1 MKRLAILG
9 STGSI
14 GRQTLDVCAEF
25 GYPVHALACGKN
37 IALLAEQIEQFKPAL
52 VCVGDKAGA
61 AALEAMRVTAK
72 HKVRILWGRDGL
84 KEIAE
89 DPGADML
96 VAAMVGIAGLE
107 PVLHA
112 IAAGK
117 DIALA
122 NKEVLVTAGYLVE
135 QELTRFGKQLLPVDS
150 EHSAIWQCMWGNEA
164 RALRR
169 IFLTASGGPF
179 LHHSRAELDEVTLKD
194 ALKHPTW
201 NMGGKITID
210 SASLMNKGLELIEA
224 MHLFHVRP
232 EQIEILV
239 HPQSIIH
246 SMVEWQDGSVLAQLS
261 HPDMRL
267 PIQVALAYPER
278 LNSPERRFD
287 PWSAAAAQLSF
298 LRADSERF
306 PCLALAQAAAKEAK
320 SLTIV
325 MNAANEIAVDAFLH
339 EKIKFMDIPRIIEKA
354 MDKHSRSGLSPAA
367 GLAEIWDCDVLGRR
381 LAQEE
386 ISSPV

>member
-1 MKRLAILG
+1 MKKLTILG

-37 IALLAEQIEQFKPAL
+37 INLLAEQIERFKPVLVSVSDKPTAL
-52 VCVGDKAGA
+52 
-61 AALEAMRVTAK
+61 ALESMRINSE
-72 HKVRILWGRDGL
+72 HKTRILWGREGL

-107 PVLHA
+107 PVLQA

-135 QELTRFGKQLLPVDS
+135 SELKRFNKSLFPVDS
-150 EHSAIWQCMWGNEA
+150 EHSAIWQCMWGNDA

-179 LHHSRAELDEVTLKD
+179 LNHSSEELSAVTLKD

-224 MHLFHVRP
+224 MHLFHVQP

-267 PIQVALAYPER
+267 PIQVALAYPDR

-287 PWSAAAAQLSF
+287 PWSPSASALSF
-298 LRADSERF
+298 TRADTERF
-306 PCLALAQAAAKEAK
+306 PCLALAQAAAKAPK

-325 MNAANEIAVDAFLH
+325 MNAANEIAVDAFLR
-339 EKIKFMDIPRIIEKA
+339 EKINFMDIPKIIEKA
-354 MDKHSRSGLSPAA
+354 MNKHSRNGLSPAA
-367 GLAEIWDCDVLGRR
+367 SLAEIWACDETGRR

-386 ISSPV
+386 IPSLV

>member
-1 MKRLAILG
+1 MKKLTILG

-37 IALLAEQIEQFKPAL
+37 IKLLAEQIERFKPAL
-52 VCVGDKAGA
+52 VSVSDKPTAL
-61 AALEAMRVTAK
+61 ALESMRINSE
-72 HKVRILWGRDGL
+72 HKTRILWGREGL

-107 PVLHA
+107 PVLQA

-135 QELTRFGKQLLPVDS
+135 SELKRFNKSLFPVDS
-150 EHSAIWQCMWGNEA
+150 EHSAIWQCMWGNDA

-179 LHHSRAELDEVTLKD
+179 LNHSSEELSAVTLKD

-224 MHLFHVRP
+224 MHLFHVQP

-267 PIQVALAYPER
+267 PIQVALAYPDR

-287 PWSAAAAQLSF
+287 PWSPSASALSF
-298 LRADSERF
+298 TRADTERF
-306 PCLALAQAAAKEAK
+306 PCLALAQAAAKAPK

-325 MNAANEIAVDAFLH
+325 MNAANEIAVDAFLR
-339 EKIKFMDIPRIIEKA
+339 EKINFMDIPKIIEKA
-354 MDKHSRSGLSPAA
+354 MNKHSRNGLSPAA
-367 GLAEIWDCDVLGRR
+367 SLAEIWACDETGRR

-386 ISSPV
+386 IPSLV

>member
-1 MKRLAILG
+1 MKKLTILG

-14 GRQTLDVCAEF
+14 GRQTLDVCAEC

-37 IALLAEQIEQFKPAL
+37 INLLAEQIERFKPVLVSVSDKPTAL
-52 VCVGDKAGA
+52 
-61 AALEAMRVTAK
+61 ALESMRINSE
-72 HKVRILWGRDGL
+72 HKTRILWGREGL

-107 PVLHA
+107 PVLQA

-135 QELTRFGKQLLPVDS
+135 SELKRFKKSLFPVDS
-150 EHSAIWQCMWGNEA
+150 EHSAIWQCMWGNDA

-179 LHHSRAELDEVTLKD
+179 LNHSSEELSAVTLKD

-224 MHLFHVRP
+224 MHLFHVQP

-267 PIQVALAYPER
+267 PIQVALAYPDR

-287 PWSAAAAQLSF
+287 PWSPSASALSF
-298 LRADSERF
+298 TRADTERF
-306 PCLALAQAAAKEAK
+306 PCLALAQAAAKAPK

-325 MNAANEIAVDAFLH
+325 MNAANEIAVDAFLR
-339 EKIKFMDIPRIIEKA
+339 EKINFMDIPKIIEKA
-354 MDKHSRSGLSPAA
+354 MNKHSRNGLSPAA
-367 GLAEIWDCDVLGRR
+367 SLAEIWACDETGRR

-386 ISSPV
+386 IPSLV

>member
-1 MKRLAILG
+1 MKKLTILG

-37 IALLAEQIEQFKPAL
+37 IKLLAEQIERFKPAL
-52 VCVGDKAGA
+52 VSVSDKPTAL
-61 AALEAMRVTAK
+61 ALESMRINSE
-72 HKVRILWGRDGL
+72 HKTRILWGREGL

-107 PVLHA
+107 PVLQA

-135 QELTRFGKQLLPVDS
+135 SELKRFNKSLFPVDS
-150 EHSAIWQCMWGNEA
+150 EHSAIWQCMWGNDA

-179 LHHSRAELDEVTLKD
+179 LNHSSEELSAVTLKD

-224 MHLFHVRP
+224 MHLFRVQP

-267 PIQVALAYPER
+267 PIQVALAYPDR

-287 PWSAAAAQLSF
+287 PWSPSASALSF
-298 LRADSERF
+298 TRADTERF
-306 PCLALAQAAAKEAK
+306 PCLALAQAAAKAPK

-325 MNAANEIAVDAFLH
+325 MNAANEIAVDAFLR
-339 EKIKFMDIPRIIEKA
+339 EKINFMDIPKIIEKA
-354 MDKHSRSGLSPAA
+354 MNKHSRNGLSPAA
-367 GLAEIWDCDVLGRR
+367 SLAEIWACDETGRR
-381 LAQEE
+381 LAQEA
-386 ISSPV
+386 IPSLV